1 MKEIVKKVESSK
13 FTPFI
18 ALGIGAV
25 MVVTGVIRD
34 EHLVVL
40 KKAVNI
46 CLECI
51 GIG

>member
-1 MKEIVKKVESSK
+1 MKDFIKKIERNK
-13 FTPFI
+13 MIPFL

-25 MVVTGVIRD
+25 MIVTGVIRG

-40 KKAVNI
+40 KKAINI

>member
-1 MKEIVKKVESSK
+1 MHRDGIPRWCGLLAAVCGLGMML
-13 FTPFI
+13 FG
-18 ALGIGAV
+18 ALRGEAA
-25 MVVTGVIRD
+25 
-34 EHLVVL
+34 VVL

>member
-1 MKEIVKKVESSK
+1 MNEYK
-13 FTPFI
+13 FPKWCGVFTCICGLGMI
-18 ALGIGAV
+18 ALGIGRGEMA
-25 MVVTGVIRD
+25 
-34 EHLVVL
+34 VVL